1 LFLLKKARREA
12 RAMVA
17 VALLGAGFGLAIG
30 GSYLAGG
37 LASAA
42 ANRATTLSVA
52 PAAREG
58 FSPRA
63 FSQQTSEMD
72 RSALAIAMRH
82 DPVLPTPEL
91 EDGRRG
97 LILIGRLGRS
107 PGARLIRADIDAVGP
122 AAEPFANASALQSTR
137 DLDCLTTAVYFE
149 ARGESSAGQAAVAQV
164 VLNRVRHP
172 AYPRT
177 ICGVVFQGAGYHT
190 CQFSFAC
197 NGAMHQRRDLAAWE
211 RARTVAERALSGSVM
226 ATIGNA
232 TNFHSTH
239 VSPSWPGMIRVSQ
252 VGSHVFYR
260 FAGRAGSA
268 LAFNARPSMSTGMGE
283 ATPNMPQTTPAA
295 LDASVRTSYTAAS
308 IATPTGTAA
317 VTAAGDVMSAHSA
330 RGPALAPDASSATS
344 ATESTS

>member
-1 LFLLKKARREA
+1 LLLLKKARREA
-12 RAMVA
+12 RAVVA
-17 VALLGAGFGLAIG
+17 VALLGAGLGLAIG

-42 ANRATTLSVA
+42 ANRATTLAVV

-63 FSQQTSEMD
+63 FSQQTGEMD

-82 DPVLPTPEL
+82 DPVQPTPEL

-107 PGARLIRADIDAVGP
+107 PEARLIRAEIDAVGP
-122 AAEPFANASALQSTR
+122 AAEPFANASALQSAR

-149 ARGESSAGQAAVAQV
+149 ARGESAAGQAAVAQV

-177 ICGVVFQGAGYHT
+177 ICGVVFQGAGYHV

-197 NGAMHQRRDLAAWE
+197 NGAMHQHRDMSAWE
-211 RARTVAERALSGSVM
+211 RARTVAERALSGFVM

-268 LAFNARPSMSTGMGE
+268 LAFNAHPSMSTGAGE
-283 ATPNMPQTTPAA
+283 ATPNIPQTTPAA
-295 LDASVRTSYTAAS
+295 LDASVRASYTAAA
-308 IATPTGTAA
+308 IASPTGAAA
-317 VTAAGDVMSAHSA
+317 VTTAGNVVPATPAASPSD
-330 RGPALAPDASSATS
+330 APSASSGAS
-344 ATESTS
+344 ASESTS